1 MRSKKPFVCLA
12 AIMCATMAF
21 AQFEQFGGQ
30 PPQRESADVRATRK
44 AQQLRDTLK
53 LDCDQFNSVYKVY
66 YNEYSA
72 MEQQMMP
79 QGGPPQGG
87 GPGGMPPGGGGGM
100 PPQGFGGG
108 GGMPPMGA
116 NGQMSAP
123 PSQSKELTEE
133 QLQKQQEKR
142 QKKMKKILTEQQYEL
157 WFQMD
162 TIQPQR
168 PPKPEAVG
176 SIK

>member
-1 MRSKKPFVCLA
+1 MRNKKPFVCLA
-12 AIMCATMAF
+12 ALMCATMAF

-53 LDCDQFNSVYKVY
+53 LDSDQFNSVYKVY

-87 GPGGMPPGGGGGM
+87 PGGM
-100 PPQGFGGG
+100 PPQGFGGGG

-116 NGQMSAP
+116 NGQMSTP
-123 PSQSKELTEE
+123 PQPKELTEE

-176 SIK
+176 N

>member
-1 MRSKKPFVCLA
+1 MRNKKSFVCLA

-87 GPGGMPPGGGGGM
+87 PGGMYPPPPA
-100 PPQGFGGG
+100 PPQ
-108 GGMPPMGA
+108 P
-116 NGQMSAP
+116 
-123 PSQSKELTEE
+123 KELTEE
-133 QLQKQQEKR
+133 QLKKQQEKR

-162 TIQPQR
+162 AIKPQMLF
-168 PPKPEAVG
+168 
-176 SIK
+176 

>member
-1 MRSKKPFVCLA
+1 MSGQGALAQILVRRNRKLKKRDMRNKKPFVCLA
-12 AIMCATMAF
+12 AVMCATMAF
-21 AQFEQFGGQ
+21 AQSEQFGGQ
-30 PPQRESADVRATRK
+30 PPQHESADVRATRK

-87 GPGGMPPGGGGGM
+87 PGGMYPPPPA
-100 PPQGFGGG
+100 PPQ
-108 GGMPPMGA
+108 P
-116 NGQMSAP
+116 
-123 PSQSKELTEE
+123 KELTEE

-176 SIK
+176 NIK